1 MIQSR
6 TTKTR
11 MIYWHLKNKGSIT
24 SMEAI
29 EKYGATR
36 LSAIIWELRHR
47 EHMNIETHNMTC
59 LDRYGNVCNYA
70 KYVYKEKGEG

>member
-11 MIYWHLKNKGSIT
+11 MIYWHLKNNGSIT

-36 LSAIIWELRHR
+36 LAVIIHELRHR

-70 KYVYKEKGEG
+70 KYVYKEKGER

>member
-36 LSAIIWELRHR
+36 LAVIIHELRHR